1 MDGLTYGSTDEQM
14 YGHLYGQMNGRMDGQ
29 TVGQT
34 ILKARS

>member
-14 YGHLYGQMNGRMDGQ
+14 YGHSHGQKNGRMDGQ

-34 ILKARS
+34 ILKERS